1 MADFRRQPE
10 WQQQADRHSTLID
23 PVLTVKPI
31 SRFDYTARRQVTAID
46 HALVFATA
54 GGAYDVYVPPHRPS
68 RTDAATR
75 RYTSVY
81 EVDMG
86 SHPVRLDLQLPS
98 DDDAFAFG
106 ATADLTWRVHDP
118 EAFVRSGE
126 RDVPTR
132 LTRELQQFARPVSR
146 GYSIEDSAT
155 AEAAVQQA
163 LSVGSFAAG
172 IGLTVTCVLR
182 LSLDD
187 EAIAH
192 RRRQRAL
199 RYETD
204 MLDPEHAYR
213 MRAAQQS
220 FELEALQQRQQQQL
234 VAEKI
239 HFYQYWLQ
247 HGGVGAWALHLA
259 AHPEDTQLV
268 INNIHQDQLTFIKTQ
283 LELISGDDLE
293 DYQKAESLKQIR
305 QEIDDLLH
313 RRTQPPTAP
322 GGELP
327 AAPGPAYPGETATP
341 GVPYVPGS
349 GPAPTTPYGPGTG
362 PVPGAPYAPGT
373 GPGPVPGA
381 PYGPGTGPGPV
392 PGAPYAPGTGPSPA
406 TPTSGYGPPPGT
418 PYVPGAGPVP
428 GEAYPPGNG
437 TPPGGPYVPGPV
449 PGEAYP
455 PGTGGVPGEAYPP
468 GTGGLPGEAYPPGT
482 GAVPGG
488 PYVPPVPG
496 GGGHP
501 TGNGPLAGVPY
512 VPGQAP
518 GPAAP
523 PSPHQPAGAPPPS
536 PYHPAGAPP
545 PSSPYAAPSPYAP
558 GGAST
563 PGAPSSPPPA
573 SAPGTATA
581 PNPPGGPVPATP
593 PAPGP
598 YAPAQP
604 SAPVQASA
612 PTQPSA
618 PVQASAPAPPEPPPA
633 PPAGSPAPDTEPS

>member
-213 MRAAQQS
+213 MRVAQQS

-362 PVPGAPYAPGT
+362 APYGPGTGPVSGAPYAPGT
-373 GPGPVPGA
+373 GPVSGA
-381 PYGPGTGPGPV
+381 PYAPGTGPV
-392 PGAPYAPGTGPSPA
+392 SGAPYAPGTGPSPA

-418 PYVPGAGPVP
+418 PYAPGAGPVP

-437 TPPGGPYVPGPV
+437 TPPGGSYVPGPV
-449 PGEAYP
+449 PGGAYP
-455 PGTGGVPGEAYPP
+455 PGTGGLPGGAYPP
-468 GTGGLPGEAYPPGT
+468 GTGGLPGEAYPPGA
-482 GAVPGG
+482 GAAPGG

-496 GGGHP
+496 GGGYP
-501 TGNGPLAGVPY
+501 PGSGPVAGVPY

-518 GPAAP
+518 GPAA
-523 PSPHQPAGAPPPS
+523 
-536 PYHPAGAPP
+536 P

-573 SAPGTATA
+573 PDPGTATA
-581 PNPPGGPVPATP
+581 PNPPGGPVPDTP

-598 YAPAQP
+598 FAPAQS
-604 SAPVQASA
+604 SAPV
-612 PTQPSA
+612 PPSA

-633 PPAGSPAPDTEPS
+633 PPSGSPAPDTEPS

>member
-31 SRFDYTARRQVTAID
+31 SRFDYTARRQITAID

-75 RYTSVY
+75 RYISVY

-146 GYSIEDSAT
+146 GFSIEDSAM

-213 MRAAQQS
+213 MRLAQQS

-234 VAEKI
+234 VGEKI

-247 HGGVGAWALHLA
+247 HGGVGAWALHLS

-268 INNIHQDQLTFIKTQ
+268 INNIHHDQLTFIKTQ
-283 LELISGDDLE
+283 LELVSGDDLE
-293 DYQKAESLKQIR
+293 DYQKAASLKQIR
-305 QEIDDLLH
+305 QEIDELLH
-313 RRTQPPTAP
+313 RRTQPPAATA
-322 GGELP
+322 GELP
-327 AAPGPAYPGETATP
+327 AAPTPPPGPAYPGDTATP
-341 GVPYVPGS
+341 GTPTYGPGQGATPGTSTSAYGPPPGTPPPGMPYV
-349 GPAPTTPYGPGTG
+349 PGTG
-362 PVPGAPYAPGT
+362 PVPGAPYP
-373 GPGPVPGA
+373 PF
-381 PYGPGTGPGPV
+381 
-392 PGAPYAPGTGPSPA
+392 PSP
-406 TPTSGYGPPPGT
+406 PP
-418 PYVPGAGPVP
+418 VPGAGP
-428 GEAYPPGNG
+428 GATQPPG
-437 TPPGGPYVPGPV
+437 TGPV
-449 PGEAYP
+449 PGTPHVPAQA
-455 PGTGGVPGEAYPP
+455 PGTGV
-468 GTGGLPGEAYPPGT
+468 
-482 GAVPGG
+482 
-488 PYVPPVPG
+488 
-496 GGGHP
+496 
-501 TGNGPLAGVPY
+501 
-512 VPGQAP
+512 
-518 GPAAP
+518 P
-523 PSPHQPAGAPPPS
+523 PSPYAPTRPVATGPVAGGAPTPGPPPS
-536 PYHPAGAPP
+536 PYASPAPGADPA
-545 PSSPYAAPSPYAP
+545 PYAA
-558 GGAST
+558 
-563 PGAPSSPPPA
+563 
-573 SAPGTATA
+573 
-581 PNPPGGPVPATP
+581 GGPVPVTP

-598 YAPAQP
+598 YPP
-604 SAPVQASA
+604 PH
-612 PTQPSA
+612 PGT
-618 PVQASAPAPPEPPPA
+618 PAPPEPPA
-633 PPAGSPAPDTEPS
+633 ADAEPS